1 MTIWAFSTML
11 NEADVIPYSVPHL
24 YAEGVDSIV
33 VQASTHSTDGT
44 NNALRMAGPVGVVPD
59 PHAFHYQ
66 PMLMNELADTYCE
79 PGDWVLAFDAD
90 EFWYAKQRA
99 DTIAEALAKVPENI
113 RILYVRGWGH
123 VDWDHREETPRALPK
138 VAYRY
143 EVGARVTNG
152 NHNVLL
158 PSGGAAA
165 WDVLELRELQ
175 FRSFEHLKRK
185 CHERVDRLDPSLPEH
200 DGVHQKRLAAMSEK
214 ELRIEWEQMQAR
226 PCVLDPIPCSSPAP
240 H

>member
-11 NEADVIPYSVPHL
+11 NEADIVPYSVPHL
-24 YAEGVDSIV
+24 YAEGVDKIAVYEGQSSDDTASLLLKTEAIV
-33 VQASTHSTDGT
+33 
-44 NNALRMAGPVGVVPD
+44 LPD
-59 PHAFHYQ
+59 KYPFHYQ
-66 PMLMNELADTYCE
+66 PMLMNRLAASYCK

-113 RILYVRGWGH
+113 RVLYVRGWGH

-152 NHNVLL
+152 NHNVFL

-200 DGVHQKRLAAMSEK
+200 DGVHQKRLAAMDSHD
-214 ELRIEWEQMQAR
+214 LLIEWEQMQAR